1 MATYL
6 VTGASRGLG
15 FSLATALASEPAS
28 VAGLVFLTSR
38 NTNTPHIAEL
48 VKKSKGR
55 VVPVQLDPNEP
66 ESLRAAVEF
75 VATRVQGKGLDVLVN
90 NTGVMRFTGG
100 KVGNL

>member
-6 VTGASRGLG
+6 ITGASRGLG
-15 FSLATALASEPAS
+15 FSLAAALASEPVS

-38 NTNTPHIAEL
+38 NTNTPQIAEL
-48 VKKSKGR
+48 VKRSKGR

-75 VATRVQGKGLDVLVN
+75 VENRVQGRGLDVLVN
-90 NTGVMRFTGG
+90 NAGMMRFTGG
-100 KVGNL
+100 KVGEL